1 MSHLPPDAER
11 DECFIESCDDCEAD
25 QVEQRLKA
33 LQNPNLS
40 NGDETALTCAA
51 SNSHDGI
58 VRLLLEAGAD
68 TGWKDSDWENTAL

>member
-51 SNSHDGI
+51 SNSHDEI